1 MLNARPELAGRELH
15 PVRFAILVDRRRARF
30 VITTPWGEF
39 MVVPRHRFALVIT
52 ALVALTAATINA
64 DVMKEERT
72 HFKFEGALGRVAG
85 LFGGKAARE
94 GLVSTVAVKG
104 DRRMTRTDNTAQIVD
119 LTEEKVY
126 ELDLRRKTYKVVT
139 FDELRRQA
147 REAEEK
153 ARREARTAREDKPAA
168 EADGREPQVEIDF
181 DLKESGQTRSIAGHE
196 TREVVM
202 TVAVREKGKTL
213 EQAGGMLLVT
223 SLWLAPGL
231 EHLQSDAEFERRFAQ
246 KVYGDAL
253 SSVEAR
259 QQMAAALAMYPGMQ
273 AAMERMSRERVNV
286 SGIPLLTTMTVQAVK
301 SEQQVAEEQRA
312 AADDGG
318 GGTGGGLGGMLAR
331 RMARKKESPDA
342 GAQPSNRATILTST
356 NEVLKISDSVS
367 DGDLALPAGF
377 KEAR

>member
-1 MLNARPELAGRELH
+1 MGVPRL
-15 PVRFAILVDRRRARF
+15 RFAI
-30 VITTPWGEF
+30 VIA
-39 MVVPRHRFALVIT
+39 ALC
-52 ALVALTAATINA
+52 ALTTGTIHA
-64 DVMKEERT
+64 EVKKEERT
-72 HFKFEGALGRVAG
+72 QFKFEGALGRVVG

-94 GLVSTVAVKG
+94 GIVNTVAVKG
-104 DRRMTRTDNTAQIVD
+104 DRRMTRTDTTAQIVD
-119 LTEEKVY
+119 LGEEKVY
-126 ELDLRRKTYKVVT
+126 EIDMRRKTYKVVT
-139 FDELRRQA
+139 FDDLRRQA

-153 ARREARTAREDKPAA
+153 ARREARNARDDKQAS
-168 EADGREPQVEIDF
+168 EADGSEPQVEIDF
-181 DLKESGQTRSIAGHE
+181 DIKESGQTRTLAGHD

-223 SLWLAPGL
+223 NMWLAPGL

-246 KVYGDAL
+246 KVYGDMV

-259 QQMAAALAMYPGMQ
+259 QQMAAAMAMYPGMQ
-273 AAMERMSRERVNV
+273 AAMERMSKERVNV

-312 AADDGG
+312 SADDGG
-318 GGTGGGLGGMLAR
+318 GGGGGIGGVGGMLAR

-342 GAQPSNRATILTST
+342 GAGAQSPNRATILTST
-356 NEVLKISDSVS
+356 NEVLKISESVT
-367 DGDLALPAGF
+367 DADVALPAGL

>member
-1 MLNARPELAGRELH
+1 MGVPRL
-15 PVRFAILVDRRRARF
+15 RFAV
-30 VITTPWGEF
+30 VIA
-39 MVVPRHRFALVIT
+39 ALC
-52 ALVALTAATINA
+52 ALTTGTIHA
-64 DVMKEERT
+64 DVKKEERT
-72 HFKFEGALGRVAG
+72 QFKFEGALGRVVG

-94 GLVSTVAVKG
+94 GVVNTVAVKG

-119 LTEEKVY
+119 LGEEKVY
-126 ELDLRRKTYKVVT
+126 EIDLRRKTYKVVT

-153 ARREARTAREDKPAA
+153 ARREARNARDDKAA

-181 DLKESGQTRSIAGHE
+181 DLKESGQTRAIAGHN

-223 SLWLAPGL
+223 NLWLAPDL
-231 EHLQSDAEFERRFAQ
+231 AHLQSDAEFERRFAQ

-253 SSVEAR
+253 ASVEAR
-259 QQMAAALAMYPGMQ
+259 QQMAAAMAMYPGMQ
-273 AAMERMSRERVNV
+273 AAMERMSKERVDM
-286 SGIPLLTTMTVQAVK
+286 SGLPLLATMTVQAVK
-301 SEQQVAEEQRA
+301 SEQQVADEQRT

-318 GGTGGGLGGMLAR
+318 SGGGGGIAGGVGGMLAR
-331 RMARKKESPDA
+331 RMARKKESPEAGA
-342 GAQPSNRATILTST
+342 GAQHPNRATIMTST
-356 NEVLKISDSVS
+356 SEVLKISDSVT
-367 DGDLALPAGF
+367 DADVALPAGL